1 MLPRNRGRPPPRN
14 AGDDL
19 PNELPAKALDHQ
31 FTAKR
36 HAEARIAAERP
47 T

>member
-1 MLPRNRGRPPPRN
+1 VNASPRGKPPPRD

-19 PNELPAKALDHQ
+19 PELPAKALDHE

-36 HAEARIAAERP
+36 HADARIAAERLA
-47 T
+47 

>member
-1 MLPRNRGRPPPRN
+1 MRPRNRGRPPPRN

-19 PNELPAKALDHQ
+19 PNELPAKALDYE
-31 FTAKR
+31 FNTKR
-36 HAEARIAAERP
+36 HAGERPVVERP